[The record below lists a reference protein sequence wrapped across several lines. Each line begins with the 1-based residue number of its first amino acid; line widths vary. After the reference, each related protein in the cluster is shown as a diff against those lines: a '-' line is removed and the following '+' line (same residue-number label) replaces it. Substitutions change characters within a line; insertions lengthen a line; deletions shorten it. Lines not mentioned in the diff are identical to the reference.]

1 MTRIILLSSLALS
14 IAGCSPADIIE
25 GKPSAAQQHQERM
38 ALVTMPAP
46 AQPVVA
52 VPEPLTVAV
61 VEVVAQPV
69 CSETFRL
76 NRCVGGVSVDWF
88 YGDAP

>member
-14 IAGCSPADIIE
+14 IAGCQPMDAVE
-25 GKPSAAQQHQERM
+25 GKPSAFQQNQER
-38 ALVTMPAP
+38 LELLTMPAP
-46 AQPVVA
+46 
-52 VPEPLTVAV
+52 LTVANLADGIEPV
-61 VEVVAQPV
+61 VEPIAVAQPV
-69 CSETFRL
+69 CHEVFRI